1 MESEGGASGQ
11 KRLEQVLR
19 DIERWR
25 LTRAKAGPMPEP
37 LWGAAASLAPVLG
50 VYPVARAA
58 HLNYAALKQRA
69 ATMARPPGRRA
80 RAAPLAKMT
89 RSDFVE
95 VSGVQLLSGI
105 QN

>member
-1 MESEGGASGQ
+1 
-11 KRLEQVLR
+11 
-19 DIERWR
+19 
-25 LTRAKAGPMPEP
+25 
-37 LWGAAASLAPVLG
+37 LAQVLG

-105 QN
+105 QNEGTVVEVVGSDGARLTIRLQGEAPDVAALVNAFRERR